1 MTPEEIKEKVDAL
14 TYDEAISETER
25 VLKQLE
31 EGNLPID
38 KVLSESRY
46 VVALIAHC
54 RTKITEVG
62 KEVDRILGD
71 LDSVDKSEA
80 KE

>member
-1 MTPEEIKEKVDAL
+1 MTPEEIKEKVDSL

-71 LDSVDKSEA
+71 LDSADRSQT